1 MRENI
6 ERKQILFLND
16 DLHKVKMLRI
26 KQNYNGKKIAECKKK
41 KVSKMFLFVFWQT
54 ECKSHLSTSG
64 FPTTLIKC
72 FHINKGYKV

>member
-41 KVSKMFLFVFWQT
+41 K
-54 ECKSHLSTSG
+54 KSAKCSSLYFDKQNASLICLLVG
-64 FPTTLIKC
+64 FRQR
-72 FHINKGYKV
+72 